1 MNPQKTDILII
12 GAGIAGAS
20 TAYFAAPHARVVLL
34 ERESQP
40 GYHSTGRSA
49 ALFSETYGSDP
60 VRILSRA
67 SRPFLSAPPAGFAD
81 TPILSPRGALMVA
94 APGQEA
100 LLRDELAAMQRI
112 TPSVRGLDAQEVLA
126 QVPALRPEGVIGGIL
141 EPEACDIDVHSLHQ
155 GFLRGARQHGATVVC
170 NAPVIRIERLATP
183 QSEDQQVG
191 VEQTGVQQTGGQD
204 ESSSPATW
212 LVHTP
217 AGVWQAKVIVNAAGA
232 WADEVA
238 ALAGMKPIGLQPKR
252 RSAFTF
258 APPEGSDPRPW
269 PMVIALDESWYIKP
283 DAGVLLGSPANAD
296 PVDPHD
302 VQAEEFDIALAI
314 HNIQEAT
321 TLSIRRPIRVWAG
334 LRSFVA
340 DGSLV
345 GGARTDEPGF
355 IWNAAQGGY
364 GIQTCAAMGEA
375 CAALARG
382 APIPGPLQALG
393 VTSELISPDRPSL
406 ALS

>member
-1 MNPQKTDILII
+1 MQDLDTLII

-20 TAYFAAPHARVVLL
+20 TAYFLAPHGRTLIL

-67 SRPFLSAPPAGFAD
+67 SRAFLSDPPPGF
-81 TPILSPRGALMVA
+81 TEVPLITPRGALMVA

-100 LLRDELAAMQRI
+100 LMREELAAMQRI
-112 TPSVRGLDAQEVLA
+112 APSVRGLSVGEVCAL
-126 QVPALRPEGVIGGIL
+126 VPVLRPEGVIGGIL
-141 EPEACDIDVHSLHQ
+141 EPEACDIDVHALHQ
-155 GFLRGARQHGATVVC
+155 GFLRGARSRGAVLHC
-170 NAPVIRIERLATP
+170 NAPVDRIERVP
-183 QSEDQQVG
+183 GGWRVG
-191 VEQTGVQQTGGQD
+191 AAD
-204 ESSSPATW
+204 R
-212 LVHTP
+212 
-217 AGVWQAKVIVNAAGA
+217 VWQARVLVNAAGA
-232 WADEVA
+232 WADHIA
-238 ALAGMKPIGLQPKR
+238 RLASVPPLGLQPKR

-258 APPEGSDPRPW
+258 AVPEGVVPRDW
-269 PMVIALDESWYIKP
+269 PMVIALDESWYMKP

-296 PVDPHD
+296 PVEPHD
-302 VQAEEFDIALAI
+302 VQAEELDIALAI
-314 HNIQEAT
+314 HTIQEAT

-334 LRSFVA
+334 LRSFVP

-345 GGARTDEPGF
+345 GGASLSQPGF
-355 IWNAAQGGY
+355 IWNAGQGGY

-382 APIPGPLQALG
+382 APIPEALASQG
-393 VTSELISPDRPSL
+393 VTAAMLSPDRPSL
-406 ALS
+406 SDQPAPQDPSTVS